1 MAANQSG
8 YNLWVLFNGS
18 NRRVRGRSLNDK
30 HFKCYWL
37 FFPLKRG
44 VNLVNTQDIMK
55 LNSYSANT
63 SNTRIISWLTKLL
76 LVRHINEDPIH
87 HRRRGEWTPLR
98 QKLYKLAWMK
108 SSELQ
113 PRSGAEN
120 KVRASEMA
128 GHAKPDRTVD
138 NVLERRVGLIL
149 NCLEF
154 LMSLMRTKK
163 SKSDT
168 LQATPDL
175 SAILPTTGIQRDPKI
190 AHAEG
195 P

>member
-87 HRRRGEWTPLR
+87 HRRHGEWTPLR

-128 GHAKPDRTVD
+128 GHAKLGRTVD

-149 NCLEF
+149 NCLEL
-154 LMSLMRTKK
+154 LMSLMRTKEK
-163 SKSDT
+163 QERH
-168 LQATPDL
+168 L
-175 SAILPTTGIQRDPKI
+175 TGD
-190 AHAEG
+190 A
-195 P
+195 